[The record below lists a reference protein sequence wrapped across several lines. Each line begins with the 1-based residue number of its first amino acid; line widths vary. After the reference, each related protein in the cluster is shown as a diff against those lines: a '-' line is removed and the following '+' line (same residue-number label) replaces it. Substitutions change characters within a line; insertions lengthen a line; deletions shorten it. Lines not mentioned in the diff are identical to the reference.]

1 MPGEQEM
8 PSKEEKET
16 FLGRNRILSSIMR
29 RVRPEQSEPDSK
41 EGNMFDRKDRS
52 VEAVREDERPEPE
65 NLNRKAPQKANTILK
80 GSKLV
85 GNITI
90 TQDLELTGDVE
101 GDITSEEDS
110 NIIIKGTCRG
120 NIRTRGGSV
129 EIEGEM
135 TEGDI
140 IAGDYVRITGK
151 FNGGKIE
158 AREKIYI
165 NGEFSGKLE
174 SKEIE
179 VGPSAQGK
187 GELYYKE
194 SVSIEKGA
202 KVEGQIIRAQE
213 QQKKEAR
220 RPAGPKVVE
229 FEQPKKGEA
238 GS

>member
-8 PSKEEKET
+8 PRKEEPET
-16 FLGRNRILSSIMR
+16 FLSRSKILSSIMR

-41 EGNMFDRKDRS
+41 EGNMFERKERS
-52 VEAVREDERPEPE
+52 VEAAREDERAQSE
-65 NLNRKAPQKANTILK
+65 NLNRKPAQKANTILK

-110 NIIIKGTCRG
+110 RIVIKGTCKG

-165 NGEFSGKLE
+165 NGGFSGKLE

-179 VGPSAQGK
+179 VGPSAHGK

-202 KVEGQIIRAQE
+202 KVEGQIVHVQE
-213 QQKKEAR
+213 QKKEAR

-229 FEQPKKGEA
+229 LEQPRKGEV

>member
-1 MPGEQEM
+1 MPGK
-8 PSKEEKET
+8 KELEA
-16 FLGRNRILSSIMR
+16 FLNQNRMLSSIIR
-29 RVRPEQSEPDSK
+29 RVRPRQNESDSK
-41 EGNMFDRKDRS
+41 EGNMFDKKEQNADALGA
-52 VEAVREDERPEPE
+52 EERNPAE
-65 NLNRKAPQKANTILK
+65 NLGRRTAQRANTILK

-101 GDITSEEDS
+101 GNITSEEDS
-110 NIIIKGTCRG
+110 NIVIRGTCRG
-120 NIRTRGGSV
+120 NIKTKGGSV

-135 TEGDI
+135 NDGDI

-158 AREKIYI
+158 AKEKIYI

-179 VGPSAQGK
+179 VGPSAHGK
-187 GELYYKE
+187 GEIYYKE
-194 SVSIEKGA
+194 FVSIQKGA
-202 KVEGQIIRAQE
+202 RVEGQITQVLE
-213 QQKKEAR
+213 QKREAK
-220 RPAGPKVVE
+220 RPAGPKVIE
-229 FEQPKKGEA
+229 LEQPAQKKSEA